1 MQKALIL
8 FLIILNNICHS
19 QKIVRKNFCKSNDEG
34 SFFPLDHN
42 TKKVTWRDTFYIEKR
57 KQIKNINGKDYVEFE
72 QETEKDGTS
81 LRYFREE
88 NGTIYEYSLPDE
100 KEWVRFNVKFEEGHF
115 WKAANGKDEYK
126 IISYNGELQTPFC
139 KYKNLLVIEVK
150 WNTGTLTFYYSKG
163 LGFVGATQDEKL
175 IAYVTSLQ

>member
-1 MQKALIL
+1 MQKALIV

-19 QKIVRKNFCKSNDEG
+19 QKIVQKNFCKSNDER
-34 SFFPLDHN
+34 SFFPLDYN
-42 TKKVTWRDTFYIEKR
+42 TKKVTWRNTFYIEKR

-72 QETEKDGTS
+72 QETEKNGTT

-88 NGTIYEYSLPDE
+88 NETIYEYSLPDE
-100 KEWVRFNVKFEEGHF
+100 KEWVRFNVKFEEGYF

-150 WNTGTLTFYYSKG
+150 WNTGNLTFYYSKG